1 MINEHAEFKD
11 ACQELETRIEEIAND
26 IQGFPTDYKL
36 AEKYIKIDD
45 EICEVS
51 EWYQDK
57 RRELINF
64 EKSYQYERRIM
75 DAKVAR
81 LNESL
86 KKFNNVVQS
95 LKLQEFSR
103 GQHGGSYS
111 RLSPYL
117 HQ

>member
-11 ACQELETRIEEIAND
+11 ACQELETRIDEISDDLRNL
-26 IQGFPTDYKL
+26 PTDYKL
-36 AEKYIKIDD
+36 IGQYSDIDK
-45 EICEVS
+45 EISEVS
-51 EWYQDK
+51 EWYEDK
-57 RRELINF
+57 KRELINF
-64 EKSYQYERRIM
+64 EKSYQYERRLM
-75 DAKVAR
+75 EAKVAR
-81 LNESL
+81 LNEKL
-86 KKFNNVVQS
+86 KNFNNVVQS